1 MGRDSVEVNEAVAEF
16 FKILDRWDREAAK
29 KKFVDE
35 ERRRPSPEAAGASAV
50 SASGKEDGNET

>member
-1 MGRDSVEVNEAVAEF
+1 MEVNEAVAEF